1 MKYRRSIRL
10 LSLTLLLF
18 VFTQQKAL
26 AQIFGSE
33 LLEQRATALYYQG
46 AYPNVS
52 QAIATYGDFNTTE
65 ADWER
70 IDYFNLVTALRLN
83 SPGAVKAISSFTLD
97 YPDNPLIKTV
107 YLDLANFYFNNERY
121 SYAYKWFLK
130 VKEADVPVKSRP
142 QFYFNKGYTLFSK
155 KQYKGAKSLL
165 EKVAKNPKFE
175 SDAHYY
181 LGHIAYQLED
191 YEGASSSFTRVSKK
205 DQQDD
210 LGYFQVEMNFKLGRF
225 KKALK
230 LGKVEIEKAEGET
243 LSQLSKILGES
254 HFNLEEYEA
263 ALGYLKNYKGRNG
276 KWNHVDYFQLG
287 YTYYKTNDYTNAID
301 QFNKIIVKK
310 NALSQSAY
318 YYLAECYLM
327 NESES
332 KSAALNAYKSSS
344 SMKYNPKIS
353 QAALLNYARLSHE
366 IGNPYEQV
374 PTVIIRFLES
384 YPNAEEKEEM
394 TALLLD
400 SYTNSGNYDGVI
412 KLLESRGGNY
422 KDDTLLQ
429 LVYFLKGSQLFH
441 AGDYHEAKSLFDKS
455 IKKSKDNALTAQ
467 SVYWKAQSNYELNR
481 YEEALDGYFE
491 FKNNPASKSLLTS
504 LLFHYHLGYA
514 YFKLADYTA
523 AIKSFKSVVEEEE
536 SMLPSL
542 MRDTY
547 LRLGD
552 CNFAQSSYWPAME
565 YYNKSIRLSQA
576 QSDYAFYQKAISYGF
591 VDRNDKKIETLK
603 ELILK
608 HKKSP
613 YLDDAYFELSNAYA
627 VSGSFET
634 AIKTYDQLVGR
645 FRKSPYVSRAILNKG
660 LILYNQEKLRK
671 AEALLKALVIRY
683 SNNSVSRQALRT
695 LKEIAV
701 DLDDVPA
708 FTVWIKGLSFEAFT
722 DNELEKTAFDAAEYQ
737 FLSDKKKQSEKSFL
751 SYLASYPEGQ
761 NALTTRF
768 YLAEIYFEEEDW
780 TNALKYYNEI
790 IDFELN
796 EFSEK
801 ALVRATQIF
810 VNKEQHEKAIPLWE
824 QLDKVALHE
833 ENKRYAQLN
842 LMKAYYGQSSYDQ
855 AILLAENILAF
866 NNLDAKVKWD
876 AQEIIAHG
884 ALKIGDSLKAQASFA
899 VLERAPI
906 DVLAAE
912 AYHYRAHLS
921 HQKKAYVESN
931 EIIAALSK
939 KFSGQPFWAAKSLL
953 LMAKNFHE
961 LEDAFQATF
970 ILESMISNYTQFQ
983 DLNEEGHQILNKI
996 KQQQAEKNASLT
1008 DQNTKDE
1015 NQ

>member
-1 MKYRRSIRL
+1 MKYWRSNSIL
-10 LSLTLLLF
+10 LLTLLLF
-18 VFTQQKAL
+18 VLKQQRVF
-26 AQIFGSE
+26 AQIFGTE

-52 QAIATYGDFNTTE
+52 QAIATYDDFNTTG

-83 SPGAVKAISSFTLD
+83 IPGAVEAISSFTLD
-97 YPDNPLIKTV
+97 YPTNPLIKTV

-130 VKEADVPVKSRP
+130 VKEVDVPFKSRP

-155 KQYKGAKSLL
+155 KQFKEAKPLL
-165 EKVAKNPKFE
+165 EKVVKNSKFE

-191 YEGASSSFTRVSKK
+191 YEGASSSFTRVSKQN
-205 DQQDD
+205 QQDD
-210 LGYFQVEMNFKLGRF
+210 LRYFQVEMNFKLGRF
-225 KKALK
+225 KKALM

-254 HFNLEEYEA
+254 HFNLEQYEA
-263 ALGYLKNYKGRNG
+263 ALGYLKNYKGRKG
-276 KWNHVDYFQLG
+276 KWNHLDYFQLG
-287 YTYYKTNDYTNAID
+287 YTYYKTNDYAKAID

-310 NALSQSAY
+310 DDLSQNAY

-327 NESES
+327 NKS
-332 KSAALNAYKSSS
+332 KLAALNAYKSAS
-344 SMKYNPKIS
+344 SMSYNPKIS
-353 QAALLNYARLSHE
+353 QAALLNYARLSYE

-384 YPNAEEKEEM
+384 HPNAEEKEEM
-394 TALLLD
+394 TVLLLD

-412 KLLESRGGNY
+412 KLLESIGRDY

-429 LVYFLKGSQLFH
+429 RVYFLKGSQLFH
-441 AGDYHEAKSLFDKS
+441 AGDYQEAKSLFDKS
-455 IKKSKDNALTAQ
+455 IKKSKNNILTAQ
-467 SVYWKAQSNYELNR
+467 SVFWKAQSNYEINR
-481 YEEALDGYFE
+481 YEEALDDYFK
-491 FKNNPASKSLLTS
+491 FKSNPASKSLLTS
-504 LLFHYHLGYA
+504 LLFYYHLGYT
-514 YFKLADYTA
+514 YFKLEDYKA
-523 AIKSFKSVVEEEE
+523 AIKAFESVIEEEE

-542 MRDTY
+542 VRDTY

-552 CNFAQSSYWPAME
+552 CNFAQSSYWPAIGH
-565 YYNKSIRLSQA
+565 YNKSIRFSPA

-627 VSGSFET
+627 VAGSFDT

-671 AEALLKALVIRY
+671 AEAVLKALVIRY

-708 FTVWIKGLSFEAFT
+708 FTVWIKGLSFKAFT
-722 DNELEKTAFDAAEYQ
+722 DNELEKTAFDAAENQ
-737 FLSDKKKQSEKSFL
+737 FLSNKKKQSEKSLL

-780 TNALKYYNEI
+780 TNALKYYSEI

-810 VNKEQHEKAIPLWE
+810 VNQEQQGKAIPLWE
-824 QLDKVALHE
+824 QLDKVALHQ
-833 ENKRYAQLN
+833 ENRRYAQFN
-842 LMKAYYGQSSYDQ
+842 LMKTYYGQSSYDQ

-866 NNLDAKVKWD
+866 DNLDAKVKWD

-899 VLERAPI
+899 ILEKAPI
-906 DVLAAE
+906 DALAAE
-912 AYHYRAHLS
+912 AYHYRAQLS

-939 KFSGQPFWAAKSLL
+939 KFSGQPLWAAKSLL
-953 LMAKNFHE
+953 LMAKNFYE
-961 LEDAFQATF
+961 FGDAFQATF
-970 ILESMISNYTQFQ
+970 VLESMISNYAQFQ
-983 DLNEEGHQILNKI
+983 DLNDEGNQLLNKI
-996 KQQQAEKNASLT
+996 KQQQAVKNASLT

>member
-1 MKYRRSIRL
+1 MKYKRSNHL

-18 VFTQQKAL
+18 VFTQLKAL

-46 AYPNVS
+46 AYSNVS
-52 QAIATYGDFNTTE
+52 QAIAIYVDSNTTE
-65 ADWER
+65 ANWEY

-83 SPGAVKAISSFTLD
+83 SPGAVKAISSFTME
-97 YPDNPLIKTV
+97 YPTNPVIKTV

-121 SYAYKWFLK
+121 SYAYKWFLR
-130 VKEADVPVKSRP
+130 VKEADVPVKFRP

-165 EKVAKNPKFE
+165 EKVVKNPKFE

-191 YEGASSSFTRVSKK
+191 YQGASSSFTRVSKK
-205 DQQDD
+205 NQQDD

-225 KKALK
+225 EKALK

-243 LSQLSKILGES
+243 LSQLFKILGEC
-254 HFNLEEYEA
+254 HFNLEQYEA
-263 ALGYLKNYKGRNG
+263 ALDYLKRYKGRKG

-287 YTYYKTNDYTNAID
+287 YTYYKTNDYANAID

-310 NALSQSAY
+310 DALSQNAY

-327 NESES
+327 NES
-332 KSAALNAYKSSS
+332 KSAALNAYKSAS

-353 QAALLNYARLSHE
+353 QAALLNYVRLSYE

-412 KLLESRGGNY
+412 KLLELRKGDY

-429 LVYFLKGSQLFH
+429 RVYFLKGSQLFH
-441 AGDYHEAKSLFDKS
+441 AGDYQEAKNLFDKS
-455 IKKSKDNALTAQ
+455 IKKSKDNVLTAQ
-467 SVYWKAQSNYELNR
+467 SVFWKAQSNFELNR
-481 YEEALDGYFE
+481 YEEALDAYFE
-491 FKNNPASKSLLTS
+491 FKSNPASKLLLTS
-504 LLFHYHLGYA
+504 LLFHYHLGYT
-514 YFKLADYTA
+514 YFKLEDFTA
-523 AIKSFKSVVEEEE
+523 AIKAFKSVVEEKE

-542 MRDTY
+542 VRDTY

-565 YYNKSIRLSQA
+565 YYNKSIRFSPA

-613 YLDDAYFELSNAYA
+613 YLDDAYFELSKAYA
-627 VSGSFET
+627 VAGSFDI

-671 AEALLKALVIRY
+671 AEAVLKGLVIRY
-683 SNNSVSRQALRT
+683 SNNSVSHQALRT
-695 LKEIAV
+695 LKEIAL
-701 DLDDVPA
+701 DLDDVQA
-708 FTVWIKGLSFEAFT
+708 FTAWIKGLSFKVFT
-722 DNELEKTAFDAAEYQ
+722 DNELEKTAFDAAENQ
-737 FLSDKKKQSEKSFL
+737 FLSNKKKQSKKSFL

-780 TNALKYYNEI
+780 TNALKYYSEI

-810 VNKEQHEKAIPLWE
+810 VNQEQQEKAIPLWE

-842 LMKAYYGQSSYDQ
+842 LMKTYYRQSSYDQ
-855 AILLAENILAF
+855 AILLAENILIF
-866 NNLDAKVKWD
+866 DNLDSKVKWD

-884 ALKIGDSLKAQASFA
+884 ALKVGDSLKAQASFA
-899 VLERAPI
+899 ILEKAPI

-912 AYHYRAHLS
+912 AYHYRAQLS

-931 EIIAALSK
+931 EIIAALSM
-939 KFSGQPFWAAKSLL
+939 KFSRQPFWAAKSLL
-953 LMAKNFHE
+953 LMAKNFYE
-961 LEDAFQATF
+961 LGDAFQATF

-983 DLNEEGHQILNKI
+983 DLNDEGNQVLNKI